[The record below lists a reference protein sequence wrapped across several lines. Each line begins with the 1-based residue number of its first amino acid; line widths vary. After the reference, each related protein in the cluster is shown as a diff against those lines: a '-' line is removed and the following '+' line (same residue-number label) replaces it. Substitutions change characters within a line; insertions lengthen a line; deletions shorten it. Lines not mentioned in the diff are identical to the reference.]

1 MVLSYLLLE
10 VQPLSSIN
18 RDSRAYPNNQP
29 TGCRCREPLSLC
41 EKTSRN
47 AWVGLNSKDNCR
59 AENLFIRVTGQTQT
73 LILANELQM
82 MSSISGDK
90 KIEWD

>member
-1 MVLSYLLLE
+1 L
-10 VQPLSSIN
+10 PLCG
-18 RDSRAYPNNQP
+18 Q
-29 TGCRCREPLSLC
+29 
-41 EKTSRN
+41 KTSRN
-47 AWVGLNSKDNCR
+47 AWAGLNAKKNCR
-59 AENLFIRVTGQTQT
+59 AENLFIRVTGQKQT